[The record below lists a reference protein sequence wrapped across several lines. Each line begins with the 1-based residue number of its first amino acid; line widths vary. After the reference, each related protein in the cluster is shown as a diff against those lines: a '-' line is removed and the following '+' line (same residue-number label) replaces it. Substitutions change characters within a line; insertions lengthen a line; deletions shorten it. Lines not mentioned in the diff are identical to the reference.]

1 MFQTLSNGDVRKGKV
16 DLILVSDLTRLS
28 RNLLDFCSLI
38 NELEKH
44 RASYLSMKEQFDTST
59 PIGRMMVYIIIAL
72 GQFEREQTSERV
84 AVNCHSRAL
93 RGLVNGG
100 PAPLGFE
107 KNPEKPGLLT
117 PNPEEALIVRKIFQ
131 TLLEEGSRA
140 KTIARLHEMG
150 IRPKKPKSKDKVN
163 QDVDWTV
170 QSLGTLLK
178 NPAYIGYR
186 EVNKLYKED
195 DQSYLKPWQKHQIVK
210 AAWPGILDE
219 KVFNDVQKLL
229 TEALESERTR
239 LAKGELRSFL
249 LTGLLTCGETGLP
262 LVGQSAHG
270 SKGTLHRYYHYS
282 RKPKGVSDVR
292 SRLHADELEE
302 KVIEEFKR
310 ALEAKGYFKELQRTF
325 QDLADEKGSGND
337 ASFRRAKGELLEV
350 TKRIDAIWANQAQ
363 MQLEDAALRLVSE
376 ELNRLAKRKQELEK
390 YVHEIE
396 TEQDHTASPRDQA
409 LFVEN
414 QIRWCMQGWAKAKPS
429 VRKRLLRRTIKEI
442 VVTRTELQITFW
454 TAADERD
461 NALRSPG
468 QGDADVSENVVAL
481 RRRAPGSRDQN
492 ESIKS
497 SGNIGNGSERRT

>member
-1 MFQTLSNGDVRKGKV
+1 M
-16 DLILVSDLTRLS
+16 
-28 RNLLDFCSLI
+28 
-38 NELEKH
+38 
-44 RASYLSMKEQFDTST
+44 
-59 PIGRMMVYIIIAL
+59 
-72 GQFEREQTSERV
+72 
-84 AVNCHSRAL
+84 
-93 RGLVNGG
+93 
-100 PAPLGFE
+100 
-107 KNPEKPGLLT
+107 
-117 PNPEEALIVRKIFQ
+117 
-131 TLLEEGSRA
+131 
-140 KTIARLHEMG
+140 
-150 IRPKKPKSKDKVN
+150 
-163 QDVDWTV
+163 
-170 QSLGTLLK
+170 
-178 NPAYIGYR
+178 
-186 EVNKLYKED
+186 
-195 DQSYLKPWQKHQIVK
+195 
-210 AAWPGILDE
+210 
-219 KVFNDVQKLL
+219 
-229 TEALESERTR
+229 
-239 LAKGELRSFL
+239 
-249 LTGLLTCGETGLP
+249 
-262 LVGQSAHG
+262 
-270 SKGTLHRYYHYS
+270 
-282 RKPKGVSDVR
+282 R

-454 TAADERD
+454 TAEDERD
-461 NALRSPG
+461 NALGSSNR
-468 QGDADVSENVVAL
+468 GDSEGSENVVAL
-481 RRRAPGSRDQN
+481 RRRAPGSRNQN